1 MSNLIGLQLW
11 WTKQH
16 DCSTFGSSGGSY
28 WTIQSTSGISR
39 PLAATS
45 VQRRMPESALQN
57 WKNVVVLLVCF
68 CFPCKFVKTKVGF
81 CRVFKRAAQIQS
93 IPYGFTLYTNT
104 HTSNTDFDKKKNPHI
119 SAFNTFLRK
128 EKTFLSQNYNYYI
141 HLKCD
146 LLWSHKPRISAY

>member
-57 WKNVVVLLVCF
+57 WKNVVVLFVCF
-68 CFPCKFVKTKVGF
+68 CFPWKFVKTKVGF
-81 CRVFKRAAQIQS
+81 CRVFKRAAQIQ
-93 IPYGFTLYTNT
+93 YHMGY
-104 HTSNTDFDKKKNPHI
+104 TDFDDKKKKKKTLHI

-128 EKTFLSQNYNYYI
+128 GKTLSQNYNYI
-141 HLKCD
+141 HLKYD
-146 LLWSHKPRISAY
+146 LLRSHQRQLIHSLSYLL